1 MKTVSLLSFLIHIL
15 TRCTVNVVITSR
27 NTLRTLQGSTNV
39 DMVAKNKSSSAAI
52 SFLRLQKGLFQK
64 YV

>member
-15 TRCTVNVVITSR
+15 TRCTVNVVFTSR

-39 DMVAKNKSSSAAI
+39 DMVAKNKSFSAAI